1 MDTALAPA
9 DRPRRTLAI
18 GLAVALV
25 AGIVTVAAVVGTPD
39 QAEAAGLAPFT
50 SCAQLEAWGEEAMGR
65 GVTMAD
71 GGAMELAGDAVAEG
85 ASPTTMAPA
94 ADAIDAGA
102 TATSSDGST
111 SSGTEGVSG
120 ADGDTTNVVVEG
132 VDELD
137 LVERVEGDRWLA
149 TSGARLVLVDLAAG
163 EVLAGRDVPWDA
175 QVTFDPDAQVAWV
188 VATNDDGS
196 GVAVQR
202 LAVGDGL
209 EEAGRW
215 TTAGMLVDARRI
227 GDELHLVASEGFG
240 GGRPF
245 AEGPVPCDQVLHPGG
260 PTDPSATLLVTLPV
274 EGELAPVRS
283 AEVVGSGQLV
293 HVTTDAAFL
302 ATPQWD
308 DDGTASTTIHRFDL
322 ASLEHTG
329 SGRVAGS
336 LLNDFSMSEHDGH
349 LRVAI
354 TDGGGG
360 MVGQPI
366 PVDGGGTG
374 VMVDEEPASDP
385 VVGGDVAVSSDGSTD
400 GSTDAVDD
408 GASDPASDGSADAV
422 SDGFVGSAGSD
433 GAVPPEAVAEAP
445 ATEPAPSVPT
455 TSVIDPQPTVP
466 ATTVPDTTAPEPTLV
481 PTTVVEPDPVPLPGP
496 TEPLPTEPT
505 VPPTDPDPGAAR
517 NQVVVLDTEGDLDVV
532 GQTERFGHP
541 GETIHGIRFVGDT
554 AYAVTFLTTDP
565 FYVIDLADPTAP
577 QVVGELELPGFSAY
591 LHPMGDGL
599 VVGFGP
605 DGNGMPEAKLF
616 DATDPAAP
624 QLVDTIALGGD
635 TPVTYDHHAFVDQGD
650 GRFAV
655 PVSTWGQPMAGAEIA
670 VCEPTPDGS
679 DRCVVPP
686 TQLRNE
692 VVELAVADGRL
703 REVERTPVDT
713 DEPATRA
720 IPLTAGGWAMLAGQ
734 QLVVAGGP
742 TLPLR

>member
-50 SCAQLEAWGEEAMGR
+50 SCAELEAWGEEAMGR
-65 GVTMAD
+65 GVTTAD

-85 ASPTTMAPA
+85 ASATTMAPA
-94 ADAIDAGA
+94 ADSIDAGA
-102 TATSSDGST
+102 TATSSDETT
-111 SSGTEGVSG
+111 SARAEGAG
-120 ADGDTTNVVVEG
+120 AADGDTTNVVVEG

-196 GVAVQR
+196 GVAVER
-202 LAVGDGL
+202 LVVGDQL
-209 EEAGRW
+209 EDAGRW
-215 TTAGMLVDARRI
+215 TTAGTLVDARRI

-260 PTDPSATLLVTLPV
+260 PSDPSATLLVTLPV
-274 EGELAPVRS
+274 AGELAPVRS
-283 AEVVGSGQLV
+283 TEVVGSGQLV
-293 HVTTDAAFL
+293 HVTTDAAYL

-308 DDGTASTTIHRFDL
+308 DDGTTSTTIHRFDL
-322 ASLEHTG
+322 ATLDHTG

-360 MVGQPI
+360 MIGQPVPI
-366 PVDGGGTG
+366 DGIGTG
-374 VMVDEEPASDP
+374 AVVDEEPAADP
-385 VVGGDVAVSSDGSTD
+385 VVGGDVAVSSDGSID

-408 GASDPASDGSADAV
+408 GSSEPASDGSAGAV
-422 SDGFVGSAGSD
+422 SDGFVGSAETD
-433 GAVPPEAVAEAP
+433 GAVPPEAIAEEP
-445 ATEPAPSVPT
+445 AIEPAPSVPT
-455 TSVIDPQPTVP
+455 TSVIEPEPTVPETTVP
-466 ATTVPDTTAPEPTLV
+466 ATTLV

-496 TEPLPTEPT
+496 TEPLPTEPS
-505 VPPTDPDPGAAR
+505 VPTTEPDPDAAR
-517 NQVVVLDTEGDLDVV
+517 NQVVVLDTDGDLDVI

-565 FYVIDLADPTAP
+565 FYVIDVADPTAP

-655 PVSTWGQPMAGAEIA
+655 PVSTWGPATAGGEIA
-670 VCEPTPDGS
+670 VCEPTPDGQ
-679 DRCVVPP
+679 DRCVAPP

-703 REVERTPVDT
+703 REVERTAVDLP
-713 DEPATRA
+713 EPAMRA
-720 IPLTAGGWAMLAGQ
+720 IPLTDGGWAMLAGQ
-734 QLVVAGGP
+734 QLVVVGGP